1 MGYFVR
7 FILVVVL
14 LGFAGFNVFKEMGLI
29 TDDVV
34 ELTRPFMEWSTGILG
49 SVSKQFVST
58 TSEGTRTGID
68 IVSGAAKT
76 GVNVIDDQVTGNGL
90 NASLVVP
97 PSGGGNAR
105 QEAARATA
113 LTMKTGSQLNYDIPV
128 PDESLSVTQKG
139 KTSGKAGYCFVGE
152 DRGNRSCAY
161 VNESDTCMSGNI
173 FPSKDKCINPNLRV

>member
-34 ELTRPFMEWSTGILG
+34 ELTRPFMEWSSGILG

-68 IVSGAAKT
+68 IVSGAAKS
-76 GVNVIDDQVTGNGL
+76 GVNVIDDQVTGKGL

-113 LTMKTGSQLNYDIPV
+113 LTMKTGSQLTNDIPA
-128 PDESLSVTQKG
+128 PDDSLSVTQKG
-139 KTSGKAGYCFVGE
+139 KTSVKAGYCFVGE
-152 DRGNRSCAY
+152 DRGNRSCVY

>member
-34 ELTRPFMEWSTGILG
+34 ELTRPFMEWSSGILG
-49 SVSKQFVST
+49 SATKQFVST

-68 IVSGAAKT
+68 IVSGAAKS
-76 GVNVIDDQVTGNGL
+76 GVNVIDDQVTGKGL

-113 LTMKTGSQLNYDIPV
+113 LTMKTGSQLNYDIPA
-128 PDESLSVTQKG
+128 PDDSLSVTQKG

-152 DRGNRSCAY
+152 DRGNRSCVY